1 MSALKEPSK
10 YAPLSASQ
18 SSWYCA
24 SWTSAG
30 TVSKTTTLKVRSI
43 HDWRKRQMISRSL
56 RHTLLEVIREQHIFQ
71 GILSRKQYI
80 PSTSLNMFV
89 PNIAPPAMPYHIDS
103 ELVLDPNLELAAEE
117 QNPELRLSD
126 GQLLL
131 SSYIWSMSSS
141 SS

>member
-1 MSALKEPSK
+1 MSALKKPSK

-24 SWTSAG
+24 CAG
-30 TVSKTTTLKVRSI
+30 TVSKITTLKVRSSAN
-43 HDWRKRQMISRSL
+43 DWRKRQMVSRLL
-56 RHTLLEVIREQHIFQ
+56 RRTLLGVIREQHSFQ
-71 GILSRKQYI
+71 GILSRKPYI
-80 PSTSLNMFV
+80 LSTSLNMFV